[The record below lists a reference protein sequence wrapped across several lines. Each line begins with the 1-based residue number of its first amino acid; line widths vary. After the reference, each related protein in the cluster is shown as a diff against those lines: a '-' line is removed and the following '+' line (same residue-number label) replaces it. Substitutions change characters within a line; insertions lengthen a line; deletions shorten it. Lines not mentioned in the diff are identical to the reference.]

1 VRVRK
6 MSGAFLAGLLAT
18 AGATMAV
25 DHPNQI
31 EGNVGWYQ
39 PSDLELEL
47 HVGPAV
53 RTENVNYQ
61 STLTWGARYGY
72 RFSDMWGVGAS
83 WTHVDMD
90 AASSDANR
98 IQCSTC
104 QFNAD
109 FYDFDGEWYIGGG
122 DWSLYAGVGWLTT
135 NFKISIQG
143 DSNDRAFSDDTFTW
157 NVGGAYTWRIGSNF
171 YLRPDLRVRFLQL
184 DKKGRGKYDSEDP
197 EFKLG
202 AGWMF

>member
-1 VRVRK
+1 MRVSK
-6 MSGAFLAGLLAT
+6 ICAAFMVGMLAV
-18 AGATMAV
+18 AGAALAV
-25 DHPNQI
+25 DRPNQI
-31 EGNVGWYQ
+31 EGNIGWYQ

-47 HVGPAV
+47 HAGPLTH
-53 RTENVNYQ
+53 TENINYQ

-109 FYDFDGEWYIGGG
+109 FYDFDGEWYIGGR

-135 NFKISIQG
+135 NFKISIAG

-157 NVGGAYTWRIGSNF
+157 NLGTAYTWHFANGF
-171 YLRPDLRVRFLQL
+171 YVRPDLRVRFLQL

-202 AGWMF
+202 AGWTF